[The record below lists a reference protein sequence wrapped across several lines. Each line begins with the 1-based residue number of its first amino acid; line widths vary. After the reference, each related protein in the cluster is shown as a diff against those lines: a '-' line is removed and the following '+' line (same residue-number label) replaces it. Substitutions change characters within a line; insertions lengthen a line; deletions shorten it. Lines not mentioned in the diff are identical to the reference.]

1 MSIPM
6 TEAEVRSS
14 LKGLSRQ
21 LDKYATLLVRKGAA
35 IEPGSELV
43 LSAPVERADFARRV
57 VRAAYK
63 AGAAQVTT
71 IWSDDEITRLTYENV
86 DIERLRHTPSWKRE
100 QLDSLAEAG
109 ASFLFLEGTDPSI
122 LKGIDPAKPAAVS
135 HARNTECKSFR
146 DGMDFGRN
154 VWSIAGVPVAKWACH
169 VFPGVSEGEA
179 LYRLWV
185 AILEVSRA
193 AGDDPQSEWERHNA
207 TFEKNKRLLNS
218 YAFDSLHYT
227 SSNGTDFT
235 LGMNHGHVWEGGAS
249 RTVDGKVF
257 FPNIPTE
264 EVFTSPD
271 FRRADGVVHAALP
284 LVHAG
289 QVVSDFWFRFE
300 HGRVVDYG
308 AAEGKEVLRHIL
320 DTDDGA
326 RHLGE
331 CALIAKNTPIRE
343 SGLIFY
349 DTLYDENAS
358 CHLAL
363 GMGFPECIDGGF
375 NMNKDQ
381 LLEHGVN
388 QSSTHVDFMIGSDDL
403 CVTGKT
409 ASGEEVPVFVDGLWA
424 WE

>member
-1 MSIPM
+1 MSLPM

-14 LKGLSRQ
+14 MRGLSHQ
-21 LDKYATLLVRKGAA
+21 LDLYATLLVRKGAA
-35 IEPGSELV
+35 VQQGSELV
-43 LSAPVERADFARRV
+43 VFAPVERADFVRRV

-63 AGAAQVTT
+63 AGAAHVTV

-100 QLDSLAEAG
+100 QLDSLAQAG
-109 ASFLFLEGTDPSI
+109 ASFLFLEGTDPSV

-135 HARNTECKSFR
+135 HARNTECKAFR

-154 VWSIAGVPVAKWACH
+154 VWCIAGVPVAKWACH
-169 VFPGVSEGEA
+169 VFPGLSPEEA
-179 LYRLWV
+179 VYRLWV

-207 TFEKNKRLLNS
+207 NFEKNKRILNT

-227 SSNGTDFT
+227 SSNGTDLT
-235 LGMNHGHVWEGGAS
+235 LGLNHGHIWEGGAG

-271 FRRADGVVHAALP
+271 RNRADGVVHSALP

-289 QVVSDFWFRFE
+289 QVVRDFWFKFQA
-300 HGRVVDYG
+300 GKVVDFG
-308 AAEGKEVLRHIL
+308 ASEGKDVLAHIL
-320 DTDDGA
+320 KTDEGA
-326 RHLGE
+326 CRLGE

-343 SGLIFY
+343 SGVLFY

-375 NMNKDQ
+375 QMTKEQ
-381 LLEHGVN
+381 LVEHGVN

-403 CVTGKT
+403 NVTGLT
-409 ASGEEVPVFVDGLWA
+409 ADGQEVPVFVDGLWA
-424 WE
+424 W